1 MASPEDKVSA
11 VFRLL
16 ENGSKQGYIGED
28 ISQLEH
34 ALQAALQATQE
45 AADNET
51 VLAALL
57 HDVGQFCPAKELR
70 RMLVEDIG
78 GGDLD
83 VGAVGHEKLGA
94 EYLRKVGFS
103 DNVCDLVESH
113 VVAKRYLTATD
124 PEYYTG
130 LSQASK
136 LSLKFQGGPFT
147 SDEAEAFER
156 DPLFKQKVQLRKWDD
171 ASKVVGMETPGLATY
186 RKIAVEHLQ
195 QSTMFQDMLGLP
207 KSLQQ
212 RLEKEYAIKYGR
224 VVDNQLSAD
233 GTRKLLM
240 QFNDD
245 PRASV
250 ETVIIPEERRGT
262 LCVSSQVGCS
272 LTCRFCHT
280 GTQRLY
286 RNLTAPEIVGQYMT
300 AAWMAKDLP
309 RRENHQRAISNIVF
323 MGQGEPLYNFRN
335 VSAAI
340 SLLTD
345 RQGIGLAPWRIVI
358 STSGVAPL
366 IPRIASE
373 LHVGL
378 AVSLHSADNDTRSE
392 IMPINRT
399 YPLQELMH
407 SCKEF
412 ARLAGP
418 QNRRITFE
426 YVMLD
431 RVNDSDADARR
442 LVDLIKALPA
452 HVNLIPFNP
461 WPGSVYRASSPAR
474 VAEFCTL
481 ICRLGI
487 HASVRTPR
495 GDDILAAC
503 GQLKSARGES
513 GDSS

>member
-171 ASKVVGMETPGLATY
+171 ASKVV
-186 RKIAVEHLQ
+186 
-195 QSTMFQDMLGLP
+195 
-207 KSLQQ
+207 
-212 RLEKEYAIKYGR
+212 
-224 VVDNQLSAD
+224 
-233 GTRKLLM
+233 
-240 QFNDD
+240 
-245 PRASV
+245 
-250 ETVIIPEERRGT
+250 
-262 LCVSSQVGCS
+262 
-272 LTCRFCHT
+272 
-280 GTQRLY
+280 
-286 RNLTAPEIVGQYMT
+286 
-300 AAWMAKDLP
+300 
-309 RRENHQRAISNIVF
+309 
-323 MGQGEPLYNFRN
+323 
-335 VSAAI
+335 
-340 SLLTD
+340 
-345 RQGIGLAPWRIVI
+345 
-358 STSGVAPL
+358 
-366 IPRIASE
+366 
-373 LHVGL
+373 
-378 AVSLHSADNDTRSE
+378 
-392 IMPINRT
+392 
-399 YPLQELMH
+399 
-407 SCKEF
+407 
-412 ARLAGP
+412 
-418 QNRRITFE
+418 
-426 YVMLD
+426 
-431 RVNDSDADARR
+431 
-442 LVDLIKALPA
+442 
-452 HVNLIPFNP
+452 
-461 WPGSVYRASSPAR
+461 
-474 VAEFCTL
+474 
-481 ICRLGI
+481 
-487 HASVRTPR
+487 
-495 GDDILAAC
+495 
-503 GQLKSARGES
+503 
-513 GDSS
+513 